1 MLICLFTGFL
11 GGINWAILVA
21 WVCKN
26 HPRAST
32 SNLLE
37 IFFRVFASWK
47 WANPV
52 LLQPIQQTPPK
63 GVVELPAW
71 NPDVNPRDGL
81 HIMPIITPA
90 YPSMNSSYNVGF
102 PQLRSIQNEMILA
115 CNHLRKHKNDFAA
128 LFKPSDFF
136 SRHEHFL
143 QVTIRAANRQDFVEW
158 FRLVESRLRVLITD
172 LETEQVHAWPFAR
185 FFDRRYDSDG
195 NCLGHGKTKD
205 ENAMHESLFFIA
217 LRFADEVETIDMRFA
232 PSAFLHNVNSW
243 NNRVAGMDLS
253 LKHITNSEL
262 PTFVHP
268 KCDSTPKPNSND
280 SKEDNAIAIGSKEN
294 CENSNKDSAEAPSSP
309 DLASPSKKCRITD

>member
-1 MLICLFTGFL
+1 M
-11 GGINWAILVA
+11 
-21 WVCKN
+21 
-26 HPRAST
+26 
-32 SNLLE
+32 
-37 IFFRVFASWK
+37 
-47 WANPV
+47 
-52 LLQPIQQTPPK
+52 LLQPIQQSPPED
-63 GVVELPAW
+63 VVWMPAW
-71 NPDVNPRDGL
+71 NPEVNPRDGL

-115 CNHLRKHKNDFAA
+115 CNHLRKHKNDFSA

-143 QVTIRAANRQDFVEW
+143 QVTIRASSRQDFVEW

-185 FFDRRYDSDG
+185 FFDRSYDSEG

-205 ENAMHESLFFIA
+205 ENAIHESLFFIA
-217 LRFADEVETIDMRFA
+217 LRFADDVDKMDLRFA

-243 NNRVAGMDLS
+243 SNRVAGMDLS
-253 LKHITNSEL
+253 LKHIKSAEL
-262 PTFVHP
+262 PSFVHP
-268 KCDSTPKPNSND
+268 KCNSTETRQAND
-280 SKEDNAIAIGSKEN
+280 SKDDISADVNSKEN
-294 CENSNKDSAEAPSSP
+294 CENGNKESTGEVPSSP

>member
-1 MLICLFTGFL
+1 MTLSLLGFL

-21 WVCKN
+21 WVCQN
-26 HPRAST
+26 HPHAST

-37 IFFRVFASWK
+37 IFFRVFGSWK
-47 WANPV
+47 WPNPV
-52 LLQPIQQTPPK
+52 LLQPIQQIPPEN
-63 GVVELPAW
+63 VVWMPSW
-71 NPDVNPRDGL
+71 NPEVNPRDGL

-115 CNHLRKHKNDFAA
+115 CNHLRKHKNDFSA
-128 LFKPSDFF
+128 LFKSSDFF

-143 QVTIRAANRQDFVEW
+143 QVTIRASCRQDFVEW
-158 FRLVESRLRVLITD
+158 FRLVESRLRLLITD

-185 FFDRRYDSDG
+185 FFDRCYDSDG

-205 ENAMHESLFFIA
+205 ENNIHESLFFIA
-217 LRFADEVETIDMRFA
+217 LRFADEVDKIDLRFA

-243 NNRVAGMDLS
+243 SNRVAGMDLC
-253 LKHITNSEL
+253 LKHRQSAEL
-262 PTFVHP
+262 PEFILH
-268 KCDSTPKPNSND
+268 KSKKDSRNNQDPEEND
-280 SKEDNAIAIGSKEN
+280 KSKEN
-294 CENSNKDSAEAPSSP
+294 YQNSNKEAMGSQKAPNSP